1 MSLHLLCLL
10 TLCTALLSA
19 QDNAATLYKRAR
31 QAQEKGDYTNAYVY
45 ASQAVALAPEN
56 NAYWAFSQA
65 VRTRGLD
72 GMKIE
77 TRREPDAEDVEGM
90 DEITEADERAA
101 REALPPPILQGAPG
115 TKSFN
120 LRGDAKQL
128 FEKVC
133 EAYGLNVVFDAD
145 YQAGQPQQFRM
156 EGATYREALR
166 ALESMTSSFLVAVN
180 EKVAMVAKDTTQKRA
195 EIEPVMTVIVPFSEP
210 LTPQDV
216 QEAARA
222 VQSTFDMTK
231 MGIDNGRRQVLFRDR
246 VSRLRPAIDLFRQL
260 MVHRAQVV
268 TEVELVGVN
277 NSSTTKYG
285 IQFQTTFPFTWL
297 GNPTP
302 FRVNPVQAAASL
314 VTFGGGVTLFGVAL
328 ANNAFFASASQGNTT
343 TLLRAELRGLD
354 GQAAQ
359 LHVGDRYPVIT
370 AGFTGAGNA
379 SGSQFTPPP
388 TINFEDLGIV
398 MKITPHVHGME
409 SVTLEIEAEFKTLTG
424 QAENGIPV
432 ISNRKFAS
440 RVRMQFEEVAVMA
453 GLVRDTIS
461 QSWSGL
467 PLVSAIP
474 ALRVNDKAREANQ
487 LLLTIKPRL
496 VNLPPSESYTW
507 AVRSGSETRPLTPLD

>member
-1 MSLHLLCLL
+1 MRLTLLL
-10 TLCTALLSA
+10 TLCAAVLGAQESA
-19 QDNAATLYKRAR
+19 ASLYKRAR
-31 QAQEKGDYTNAYVY
+31 QAQESGDYTTAYVY
-45 ASQAVALAPEN
+45 SSRAVALAPDN

-65 VRTRGLD
+65 VRTRGLT

-77 TRREPDAEDVEGM
+77 TKPDPVVDDGLPAL
-90 DEITEADERAA
+90 DEITSGDVIEA
-101 REALPPPILQGAPG
+101 REALAPPILRGNPG

-120 LRGDAKQL
+120 LRGDAKQV

-133 EAYGLNVVFDAD
+133 AAYGLSVVFDAD
-145 YQAGQPQQFRM
+145 YQAGPPQHLRIDD
-156 EGATYREALR
+156 ATYQVALR

-180 EKVAMVAKDTTQKRA
+180 EKVALVAKDTTQKRV
-195 EIEPVMTVIVPFSEP
+195 ELEPVMTVIVPFQEP
-210 LTPQDV
+210 LTPQEV

-277 NSSTTKYG
+277 RSSTTKYG

-302 FRVNPVQAAASL
+302 FKVSPLTPLSTL
-314 VTFGGGVTLFGVAL
+314 VTFGGGATLFGVAL
-328 ANNAFFASASQGNTT
+328 ANTAFFASASQGNTT
-343 TLLRAELRGLD
+343 SLLRAELRGLD
-354 GQAAQ
+354 GQPAQ

-370 AGFTGAGNA
+370 AGFYGGVTDVGED
-379 SGSQFTPPP
+379 FRRPPP
-388 TINFEDLGIV
+388 TINFEELGIV
-398 MKITPHVHGME
+398 MKITPHVHGMD

-440 RVRMQFEEVAVMA
+440 RVRMKFDEVAVMA

-467 PLVSAIP
+467 PLLSAIP
-474 ALRVNDKAREANQ
+474 ALRVNDKAREANE

-496 VNLPPSESYTW
+496 VNLPPSESITW
-507 AVRSGSETRPLTPLD
+507 AVRSGSESRPLTPLD